1 MHSPSHDRSIT
12 VRQRLA
18 SLAALLVFGVA
29 TVGVA
34 LADTQVYIVNNDKT
48 SQVKYQIKCGLKG
61 SWSTVMINPQR
72 KQGWNDCP
80 TTYYIQ
86 FNDGTRTI
94 SYKLLDGTVQTFNW
108 HEDAHIWKL
117 TARPQRDD
125 E

>member
-1 MHSPSHDRSIT
+1 M
-12 VRQRLA
+12 RQRLA

-48 SQVKYQIKCGLKG
+48 SQVKYEIKCGLKG
-61 SWSTVMINPQR
+61 SWSTIMINPQR

-80 TTYYIQ
+80 TTYYIR
-86 FNDGTRTI
+86 FNNGVQTI
-94 SYKLLDGTVQTFNW
+94 SYKLLDGTVQNFNW
-108 HEDAHIWKL
+108 YEDAHIWKL
-117 TARPQRDD
+117 TARPQRDN